1 MSYISM
7 DTLIQFG
14 IFVVALIGLVYKISK
29 KNNHLAL
36 RKLVVIFCHNFQ
48 KRHLSTSRYLIYI
61 IKEDNMQEHLLSENT
76 LKVKKMILAKYPSI
90 REFARQTGIPHG
102 TIVSA
107 LNNGIERMAWSRVVK
122 ICDVL
127 DLDCVTFEPR
137 VPGELSDMERRLL
150 AYYTR
155 LNETKKGK
163 VLQYIEDIG

>member
-1 MSYISM
+1 
-7 DTLIQFG
+7 
-14 IFVVALIGLVYKISK
+14 
-29 KNNHLAL
+29 
-36 RKLVVIFCHNFQ
+36 
-48 KRHLSTSRYLIYI
+48 
-61 IKEDNMQEHLLSENT
+61 MQEHLLSENT

-127 DLDCVTFEPR
+127 DLDYVTFEPR